1 MNNTDATLNGLHISP
16 FLSLV
21 RQNNS
26 TEYALIDQS
35 HRILCLTDGFAS
47 FFAPKKTGELIG
59 LPFEELIHSN
69 SLDSETTDNN
79 SSNKIHLQNGRS
91 FNYEIFP
98 MEGSQPFSHCKI
110 VALYENPLILNE
122 IERHLN
128 HRERL
133 VNLGSI
139 TASII
144 HQLAAPLS
152 MITNSAELLLDTL
165 ELENEVRQRIKAIYD
180 GSVRLTNQF
189 RKLLSFVHNDE
200 LDVKAQNV
208 VKLME
213 DVLEIFQFCN
223 LRDIKYQ
230 LHVEKN
236 LPLISGNGELLQQI
250 FFNLLKNA
258 VDASEEGGEI
268 KIKIYPS
275 IRHLTNNVC
284 AVEFA
289 IEDNGSGISPE
300 SIESVF
306 DLFVTT
312 KPHGDGTG
320 LGLPMARRIVEAHG
334 GTLHL
339 ESELGKG
346 TKAIVRLPVW
356 SKSSK

>member
-1 MNNTDATLNGLHISP
+1 
-16 FLSLV
+16 
-21 RQNNS
+21 
-26 TEYALIDQS
+26 
-35 HRILCLTDGFAS
+35 
-47 FFAPKKTGELIG
+47 
-59 LPFEELIHSN
+59 
-69 SLDSETTDNN
+69 
-79 SSNKIHLQNGRS
+79 
-91 FNYEIFP
+91 
-98 MEGSQPFSHCKI
+98 
-110 VALYENPLILNE
+110 
-122 IERHLN
+122 
-128 HRERL
+128 
-133 VNLGSI
+133 
-139 TASII
+139 
-144 HQLAAPLS
+144 
-152 MITNSAELLLDTL
+152 
-165 ELENEVRQRIKAIYD
+165 
-180 GSVRLTNQF
+180 
-189 RKLLSFVHNDE
+189 LSFVHNDE